1 MDELGDGTCFRLAM
15 MKRPNLDGKLVIT
28 SPLQWDESS
37 REDLGAILHPMRIQ
51 LTLTMKEDMGLKGCV
66 S

>member
-1 MDELGDGTCFRLAM
+1 MFQVGHDEKAEFGWEVGDHR
-15 MKRPNLDGKLVIT
+15 DH
-28 SPLQWDESS
+28 LQWDEGS

-66 S
+66 L

>member
-1 MDELGDGTCFRLAM
+1 MFQVGHDEKAFGDH
-15 MKRPNLDGKLVIT
+15 PD
-28 SPLQWDESS
+28 LQWDED

-66 S
+66 L